1 MNRGLGTR
9 FRHNTLSA
17 VLLQSH
23 PNSVWPMLMHSARE
37 GWAAWGALS
46 RGMQSGQVPFQ
57 VSTCAET
64 CKASKSP
71 VQHQHCQLCVLHVA
85 TAVGRCL
92 LIVLLRYNRI

>member
-1 MNRGLGTR
+1 MLAGSFPARFAALNCPAAARPACLPADDLNRGLGTR

-46 RGMQSGQVPFQ
+46 QGIQSGQVPFQ
-57 VSTCAET
+57 VST
-64 CKASKSP
+64 
-71 VQHQHCQLCVLHVA
+71 
-85 TAVGRCL
+85 
-92 LIVLLRYNRI
+92 